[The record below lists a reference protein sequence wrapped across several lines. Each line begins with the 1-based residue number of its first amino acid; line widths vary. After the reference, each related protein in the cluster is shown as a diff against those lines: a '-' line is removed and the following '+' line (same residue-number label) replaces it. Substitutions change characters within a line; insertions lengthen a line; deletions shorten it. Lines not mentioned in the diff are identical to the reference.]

1 MVESGA
7 GNFLAPDLRFFRSR
21 SVQREITMS
30 KDTLVLVDGHSL
42 AYRAYHAL
50 PKDLHS
56 PSGELT
62 NASYGFTLML
72 LSVLEDEDPD
82 YIIVAFDKGPSFR
95 VQEYEDYK
103 AHREKMPDEMRG
115 QMSRIREIV
124 SAFGIP
130 IVEREDYEADDL
142 LGTLSRKA
150 SEQNL
155 QVLIVTGDRDALQLV
170 SDDVT
175 VLTSGRRFSDTRRY
189 TPDKV
194 REKYGLD
201 PEQLIDYKALI
212 GDRSDNIPGVR
223 GVGEKG
229 GAKLLKRYETLEG
242 IYTHLDEITTRYQN
256 ALKKYKEDAYLSLK
270 LGKIVRDAPVAL
282 DLKAAKRN
290 RGFDRSEVMSI
301 MQDLGF
307 RTLFNRVS
315 DAMPS
320 VSEKEDHQ
328 LSLFDDK
335 TISASSVSTSNLGT
349 YHLVSDVEA
358 LDHLV
363 QRLEKASAIAF
374 DTETTDTDAMAADLV
389 GISLTDIEEE
399 AWYIPIRTPEDDKC
413 LDLEVVQARLGPVFS
428 DESILKIGH
437 NLKYDM
443 EIVTRFGMPV
453 RGPLFD
459 TMVAEWI
466 LNPDASLGLK
476 NQAWIRLGVQM
487 TEIKEL
493 IGSGR
498 NQKMMDEVELVRVV
512 PYACA
517 DADMTLRLAHVI
529 RPELEAREQWDLFQD
544 LEMPVL
550 PVLTEMELTGIKV
563 DVNWMAKLSAELDD
577 RLTRLEE
584 EIHRY
589 AGMDFNVNSTQQL
602 SDVLFETLGLST
614 RGTRKTK
621 TGHYSTRA
629 SVLDGLKGDHPI
641 IEAILDYRELSK
653 LKSTY
658 VDSLPDLINEGTGRI
673 HTSYNPTG
681 TVTGRISSAKPN
693 LQNIP
698 IRTEE
703 GRRVRR
709 AFVAENGWLLVGA
722 DYSQIEL
729 RVMAHVSEDKSMI
742 EAFRRDED
750 IHATTAAAVF
760 DVPLDDVT
768 YDQRRIA
775 KAVNFGLI
783 YGQSAYGLARQ
794 LDLGF
799 NEAQSF
805 IDRYFARFPGVQAYM
820 DRIQTEAEEQGYV
833 ETLLNRRRYFPELA
847 EGNRVSHRRKQAA
860 LRMAINTPIQG
871 TAADIIKLAMIRM
884 NHMLKEKR
892 LRARMLLQVHDEVV
906 LEVPEEEV
914 EETLPVI
921 RSTMRD
927 AFNLIV
933 PLKIDIEVGPNWQ
946 EMS

>member
-1 MVESGA
+1 M
-7 GNFLAPDLRFFRSR
+7 SR
-21 SVQREITMS
+21 E
-30 KDTLVLVDGHSL
+30 TLVLVDGHSL

-50 PKDLHS
+50 PNDLQS

-95 VQEYEDYK
+95 VKEYEAYK
-103 AHREKMPDEMRG
+103 AHREKMPDEMRA

-130 IVEREDYEADDL
+130 IAELEDYEADDL
-142 LGTLSRKA
+142 LGTLSRQG
-150 SEQNL
+150 SEKDL
-155 QVLIVTGDRDALQLV
+155 HVMIVTGDRDALQLV
-170 SDDVT
+170 SDHVT

-189 TPDKV
+189 DLGKV
-194 REKYGLD
+194 REKYGLE
-201 PEQLIDYKALI
+201 PQQLIDYKALI

-229 GAKLLKRYETLEG
+229 GKRLLQRYETLDG
-242 IYTHLDEITTRYQN
+242 IYQHLDEITTRYQN
-256 ALKKYKEDAYLSLK
+256 ALNKHKEDAYLSLK
-270 LGKIVRDAPVAL
+270 LGKIICDAPVSL
-282 DLKAAKRN
+282 DLESAKRN
-290 RGFDRSEVMSI
+290 RGYDRSEVMRI

-320 VSEKEDHQ
+320 VSEKQEQQ
-328 LSLFDDK
+328 LSLFDDDAA
-335 TISASSVSTSNLGT
+335 SSSSVSTSNLGT
-349 YHLVSDVEA
+349 YHLVSDEDA
-358 LDHLV
+358 LRHLSR
-363 QRLEKASAIAF
+363 RLKASSFVAF
-374 DTETTDTDAMAADLV
+374 DTETTDTDAMAANLV
-389 GISLTDIEEE
+389 GISLTDSENE
-399 AWYIPIRTPEDDKC
+399 AWYIPIRAPKGETT
-413 LDLEVVQARLGPVFS
+413 LDLDIVKAELGPIFA
-428 DESILKIGH
+428 DESVTKIGH

-443 EIVTRFGMPV
+443 EIVARFGMPV
-453 RGPLFD
+453 QGPLFD
-459 TMVAEWI
+459 TMIAEWI

-493 IGSGR
+493 IGTGR
-498 NQKMMDEVELVRVV
+498 NQRTMEQVELVRVV

-529 RPELEAREQWDLFQD
+529 KPDLEAREQLGLFQD
-544 LEMPVL
+544 LEMKLL
-550 PVLTEMELTGIKV
+550 PVLTEMELTGIEV
-563 DVNWMAKLSAELDD
+563 DFDWLETLSSELDD
-577 RLTRLEE
+577 RLTRLED

-589 AGMDFNVNSTQQL
+589 AGSDFNVNSTQQL
-602 SDVLFETLGLST
+602 SDVLFGTLGLST

-629 SVLDGLKGDHPI
+629 SVLEGLKGDHPI
-641 IEAILDYRELSK
+641 IESILDYRELSK

-658 VDSLPDLINEGTGRI
+658 VDSLPDLINVETGRI

-681 TVTGRISSAKPN
+681 TVTGRISSANPN

-709 AFVAENGWLLVGA
+709 AFVAEDGWFLVGA

-729 RVMAHVSEDKSMI
+729 RVMAHVSEDQSMI
-742 EAFRRDED
+742 EAFQRNED
-750 IHATTAAAVF
+750 IHSTTAAAVF
-760 DVPLDDVT
+760 GVSLDDVT

-794 LDLGF
+794 LDLSF
-799 NEAQSF
+799 EEAQSF
-805 IDRYFARFPGVQAYM
+805 IDRYFDRFPGVQSYM
-820 DRIQTEAEEQGYV
+820 NRIQEIAEAQGYV
-833 ETLLNRRRYFPELA
+833 ETLLNRRRYFPELS
-847 EGNRVSHRRKQAA
+847 EGARVSNRRRQAA
-860 LRMAINTPIQG
+860 LRMVINTPIQG

-884 NHMLKEKR
+884 DRMLKEKD

-906 LEVPEEEV
+906 LEVPETEID
-914 EETLPVI
+914 ETIPVI
-921 RSTMRD
+921 RSTMWD
-927 AFNLIV
+927 AFNLVV
-933 PLKIDIEVGPNWQ
+933 PLKVDVEIGPNWQ
-946 EMS
+946 DMA

>member
-1 MVESGA
+1 M
-7 GNFLAPDLRFFRSR
+7 SR
-21 SVQREITMS
+21 DV
-30 KDTLVLVDGHSL
+30 LVLVDGHSL

-50 PKDLHS
+50 PNDLQS

-95 VQEYEDYK
+95 VEEYEAYK
-103 AHREKMPDEMRG
+103 AHREKMPDEMRA

-130 IVEREDYEADDL
+130 IVELEDYEADDL
-142 LGTLSRKA
+142 LGTLSLQG
-150 SEQNL
+150 SEQGL

-170 SDDVT
+170 SERVT

-194 REKYGLD
+194 RERYGLD

-229 GAKLLKRYETLEG
+229 GEKLLGKYGTLDG
-242 IYTHLDEITTRYQN
+242 IYEHLDEITTRYQN

-270 LGKIVRDAPVAL
+270 LGKIVRDVPVTL
-282 DLKAAKRN
+282 DVESAKRN
-290 RGFDRSEVMSI
+290 RGFDRSEVMRI

-320 VSEKEDHQ
+320 VSEKQDLQ
-328 LSLFDDK
+328 LSLFEDE
-335 TISASSVSTSNLGT
+335 AVSSSSMSTSSLGT
-349 YHLVSDVEA
+349 YHLVSDEEA
-358 LDHLV
+358 LRHLA
-363 QRLEKASAIAF
+363 QRLQDAAVVAF
-374 DTETTDTDAMAADLV
+374 DTETTSTDAMAADLV
-389 GISLTDIEEE
+389 GISLTDTEEE
-399 AWYIPIRTPEDDKC
+399 AWYIPIREPEGKQA
-413 LDLEVVQARLGPVFS
+413 LDLDIIQAYLGPIYADS
-428 DESILKIGH
+428 SILKIGH

-443 EIVTRFGMPV
+443 EIVHRFGMPV
-453 RGPLFD
+453 EGPLFD
-459 TMVAEWI
+459 TMIAEWV

-493 IGSGR
+493 IGTGR
-498 NQKMMDEVELVRVV
+498 NQKTMDEVELARVV

-517 DADMTLRLAHVI
+517 DADMTLRLANI
-529 RPELEAREQWDLFQD
+529 LKPELEKREQLGLFQD
-544 LEMPVL
+544 LEMPLL

-563 DVNWMAKLSAELDD
+563 DVDWMEALSSELDE

-584 EIHRY
+584 AIYQY
-589 AGMDFNVNSTQQL
+589 AGVDFNVNSTQQL

-629 SVLDGLKGDHPI
+629 SVLEGLKGDHPI
-641 IEAILDYRELSK
+641 IQAILDYRELSK

-658 VDSLPDLINEGTGRI
+658 VDSLPGLINATTGRI

-681 TVTGRISSAKPN
+681 TVTGRISSANPN

-709 AFVAENGWLLVGA
+709 AFVAEDGWLLVGA

-729 RVMAHVSEDKSMI
+729 RVMAHVSEDASMI

-750 IHATTAAAVF
+750 IHATTASAVF
-760 DVPLDDVT
+760 GVPLDEVS

-794 LDLGF
+794 LDLDFG
-799 NEAQSF
+799 EAQSF
-805 IDRYFARFPGVQAYM
+805 IDRYFDRFPGVKAYM
-820 DRIQTEAEEQGYV
+820 DHIQAVAEDQGYV

-847 EGNRVSHRRKQAA
+847 DGNKVSHRRRQAA
-860 LRMAINTPIQG
+860 LRMVINTPIQG

-884 NHMLKEKR
+884 DRMLTEKD

-906 LEVPEEEV
+906 LEVPEEEI
-914 EETLPVI
+914 EETLPVV
-921 RSTMRD
+921 RSTMRG
-927 AFNLIV
+927 AFNLVV
-933 PLKIDIEVGPNWQ
+933 PLKVDIETGPNWQ
-946 EMS
+946 EMA